1 MACFFQEVKAGS
13 RGSSS
18 LGSRFLTV
26 FQTLYINFKVF
37 LASSSS
43 FWPSIFSSSA
53 DSPTPPFSR
62 QFYVSQSCVLRAN
75 RAGEASSRVVRYVLP
90 QTILFFAFLS
100 VLIRCYSEE
109 QDTSGQS
116 RGAAAQR
123 VCFIKCGFLELSTIA
138 TQEKKEGE
146 SQKHETPKHGSLIVF
161 PPQMEVCF
169 QQFFSSFFFFLP
181 ASQTE
186 DNFISCLT

>member
-1 MACFFQEVKAGS
+1 M
-13 RGSSS
+13 
-18 LGSRFLTV
+18 
-26 FQTLYINFKVF
+26 
-37 LASSSS
+37 
-43 FWPSIFSSSA
+43 
-53 DSPTPPFSR
+53 
-62 QFYVSQSCVLRAN
+62 SQSCVLRAN

-169 QQFFSSFFFFLP
+169 QQFFSSFFFFFASFPNWGQFYFLFNLMATTLFLNIRVLCFHGKTGLHWNSGHMP
-181 ASQTE
+181 AVFSHSSH
-186 DNFISCLT
+186 FCCLERALKRTV